1 MNLLIM
7 RNELLTEVASRTK
20 LKPARWARTSRHPTA
35 ELEPSFE
42 KSRLTEA
49 DRVLVSA
56 KFKTFLFACGG

>member
-20 LKPARWARTSRHPTA
+20 LKPARCVADKSATDP
-35 ELEPSFE
+35 ELEPLFE